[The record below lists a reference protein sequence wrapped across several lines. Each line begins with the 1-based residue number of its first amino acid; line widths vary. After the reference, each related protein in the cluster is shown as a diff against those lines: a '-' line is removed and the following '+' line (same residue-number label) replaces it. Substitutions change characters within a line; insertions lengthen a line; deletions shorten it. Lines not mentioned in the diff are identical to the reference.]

1 MSKRR
6 QRMESFGEAARR
18 KSNLKPAPEPWTV
31 KDRVL
36 VVGAFAAALLFY
48 LGTPV
53 LRSVMAQRKI
63 VSARLAY
70 WKTQY
75 QLSDAEVERLREI
88 EFRVHGSGLQFAS
101 KTRSHQQNQAHK
113 QELSEAMSPKAA
125 QEFLKNYEK
134 KNPCGR

>member
-1 MSKRR
+1 
-6 QRMESFGEAARR
+6 MESFGEVVKR
-18 KSNLKPAPEPWTV
+18 KPNLRPPPEPWTV

-36 VVGAFAAALLFY
+36 VFGAFAAALLVF
-48 LGTPV
+48 LGAPI

-75 QLSDAEVERLREI
+75 QLSDAEVERLRKI

-101 KTRSHQQNQAHK
+101 QTRSHQQNQAHK
-113 QELSEAMSPKAA
+113 QELSQVMTPKVA
-125 QEFLKNYEK
+125 QEFLKYYEK

>member
-1 MSKRR
+1 
-6 QRMESFGEAARR
+6 MESFGEAARR

-75 QLSDAEVERLREI
+75 QLSDAEVERLRKI
-88 EFRVHGSGLQFAS
+88 ESRVHGSGLQIAP

-113 QELSEAMSPKAA
+113 QELSQAMGPKAA